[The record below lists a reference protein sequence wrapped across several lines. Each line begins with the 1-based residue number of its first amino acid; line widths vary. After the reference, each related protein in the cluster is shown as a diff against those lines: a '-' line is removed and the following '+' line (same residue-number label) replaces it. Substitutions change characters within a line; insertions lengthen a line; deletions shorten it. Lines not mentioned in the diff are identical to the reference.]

1 MNEIRI
7 FLIDDHGVLREGL
20 QLLLD
25 AQPDMLVVGESAQG
39 RGVVEA
45 LKNARPDVVILDVS
59 MPDISGAHAAAAVR
73 EALPELKILA
83 LTRHDEKA
91 YVQQM
96 LAAGA
101 SGYVLKRTA
110 AEVLVAAIRSV
121 AAGGTYLDPA
131 VAGKMMDVPVRL
143 RDGGATGL
151 LTTREQEVLSMVAL
165 GHSNKEIAATLGV
178 TVKTIETH
186 KSNGMAKLDLHTRAE
201 LVRFA
206 LAEGWMKT

>member
-1 MNEIRI
+1 MKKIRI
-7 FLIDDHGVLREGL
+7 FLIDDHSVLRQGL

-25 AQPDMLVVGESAQG
+25 AQPDMLVVGESAHG

-45 LKNARPDVVILDVS
+45 LREARPDVVILDVS
-59 MPDISGAHAAAAVR
+59 MPDISGANAAASIR
-73 EALPELKILA
+73 EAVPDLKILA

-101 SGYVLKRTA
+101 RGYVLKRTA
-110 AEVLVAAIRSV
+110 AEVLIAALRSV
-121 AAGGTYLDPA
+121 ATGGTYLDPA

-143 RDGGATGL
+143 RDSGGTGL
-151 LTTREQEVLSMVAL
+151 LTPREQEVLSMVAL
-165 GHSNKEIAATLGV
+165 GHSNKEIASTLGV
-178 TVKTIETH
+178 TVKTVETH
-186 KSNGMAKLDLHTRAE
+186 KTNGMARLDLHTRAE

-206 LAEGWMKT
+206 LAEGWMKS